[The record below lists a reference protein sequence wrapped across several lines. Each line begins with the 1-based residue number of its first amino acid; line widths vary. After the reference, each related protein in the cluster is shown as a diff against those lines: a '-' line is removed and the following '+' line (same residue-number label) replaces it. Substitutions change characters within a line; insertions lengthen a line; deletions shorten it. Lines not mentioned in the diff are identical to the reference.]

1 MPGNGISV
9 TGSVEL
15 SGPFFTKDPGK
26 TLRGNVRDMMDA
38 LAESM
43 EADVRGAIAAN
54 AGSMPNYS
62 GWTWAHTRGRTVSR
76 SGKRWG
82 TWARVS
88 AYTEDLG
95 AKDAIRTK
103 AAAATIE
110 RRWHPW
116 RKAKSNVYRARALL
130 TADLTK
136 GLE

>member
-1 MPGNGISV
+1 MSEV
-9 TGSVEL
+9 TVSLE
-15 SGPFFTKDPGK
+15 GPFFTKDPGK
-26 TLRGNVRDMMDA
+26 TLRGNVRTLMDA

-43 EADVRGAIAAN
+43 ESDVRSAIEAN
-54 AGSMPNYS
+54 EGSMPFYT
-62 GWTWAHTRGRTVSR
+62 GWTHDHVVGRTESL

-88 AYTEDLG
+88 ANTSGMSAAE
-95 AKDAIRTK
+95 AKRTK
-103 AAAATIE
+103 AAAAGIE
-110 RRWHPW
+110 RRFHPF